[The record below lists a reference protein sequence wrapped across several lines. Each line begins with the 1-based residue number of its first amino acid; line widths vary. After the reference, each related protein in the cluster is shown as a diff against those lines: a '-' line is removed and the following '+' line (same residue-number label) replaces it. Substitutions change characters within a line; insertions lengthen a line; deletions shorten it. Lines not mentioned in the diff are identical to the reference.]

1 MHRSEDLQTRNTRR
15 SDLLG
20 LALVAL
26 ASLAL
31 VTLAACGGGES
42 APANPAVQ
50 KGQAVFSR
58 LCATCHGQDANG
70 LPKLGKGLRSNAFTA
85 SLSDAE
91 LIEFLKSGRPAN
103 DPLNETGVDMPPKG
117 GDPSLT
123 DEDLSAVVAYLRT
136 L

>member
-1 MHRSEDLQTRNTRR
+1 MHRPEVDTRNTRR

-20 LALVAL
+20 LALIVLASVAL
-26 ASLAL
+26 VSL
-31 VTLAACGGGES
+31 VGCGGGGS
-42 APANPAVQ
+42 APADPAVQ
-50 KGQAVFSR
+50 QGQAVFSR

-91 LIEFLKSGRPAN
+91 LIEFLKTGRSAG

-123 DEDLSAVVAYLRT
+123 DEDLAAVVAYLRT

>member
-1 MHRSEDLQTRNTRR
+1 MQAQSSNSPTHRPSGLVG
-15 SDLLG
+15 LVLIAVLAIGLG
-20 LALVAL
+20 
-26 ASLAL
+26 
-31 VTLAACGGGES
+31 TLAACGGGS
-42 APANPAVQ
+42 APPDPAAER
-50 KGQAVFSR
+50 GQVVFGR

-70 LPKLGKGLRSNAFTA
+70 IPKLGKGLRGNAFTA

-91 LIEFLKSGRPAN
+91 LVSFIETGRSAG

-123 DEDLSAVVAYLRT
+123 AEDLSDVVAYLRT